1 MSLRAVVERL
11 EQLDPACLDA
21 GGVAAGFRELERLKG
36 FVAETEH
43 ALARRANV
51 LAAAGSG
58 APAGDLIERAG
69 HCSPREAQR
78 TSRRAEVLGSLP
90 SMSAQLGKGR
100 IGAEHADA
108 VASVVGRLDEADQ
121 STLLSLDDELART
134 AAASTPA
141 RFRRFVGR
149 LADQLVADR
158 GVERA
163 VRQRAAMTLSKGI
176 NDDTGMYWLRGE
188 FDPETG
194 ARLFRAI
201 DAEVAALTKQQGPD
215 DHTDRGQ
222 LAARALVEL
231 ATAANRSKRPG
242 RVELLALVDLDTL
255 TTGRRDNS
263 VCELHDGTEIPVATL
278 RRLACDAH
286 IIPVVLDG
294 DGMPLDV
301 GAQSTTRHRR
311 PTPSVAHHVPH
322 LRHRGLRRPVRSLRH
337 PPPRRMG
344 RPPRPHQ
351 PRSAHPRLQ
360 PSPSPRPRRRLA
372 PRTGTHHPRA
382 HRHTPRR
389 HHPPTKS
396 TPPRD
401 GTDRQARSLMV
412 HVPATP
418 PPTRASWRRS
428 RTGG

>member
-1 MSLRAVVERL
+1 MVAGMSLRALVERL
-11 EQLDPACLDA
+11 EQLDPARLDA

-43 ALARRANV
+43 ALARQANV

-108 VASVVGRLDEADQ
+108 VAAIAGRLDDADRT
-121 STLLSLDDELART
+121 TLLSLDDDLART

-141 RFRRFVGR
+141 QFRRFMGR
-149 LADQLVADR
+149 LADQLAADR
-158 GVERA
+158 GLERA

-188 FDPETG
+188 FDPEAG

-201 DAEVAALTKQQGPD
+201 DAEVAALAKQQTPD
-215 DHTDRGQ
+215 DRADRQQ
-222 LAARALVEL
+222 LAAHALVSL
-231 ATAANRSKRPG
+231 ATSANRSKRPG

-255 TTGRRDNS
+255 TTGLRDAS
-263 VCELHDGTEIPVATL
+263 VCELHDGTEVPVATM

-286 IIPVVLDG
+286 IIPVVLNG
-294 DGMPLDV
+294 DGVPLDV
-301 GAQSTTRHRR
+301 GRSQRLATDDQRR
-311 PTPSVAHHVPH
+311 ALRAMYRTCGIGDCDVPFDRCEIHHLDEWDAHHGETN
-322 LRHRGLRRPVRSLRH
+322 LD
-337 PPPRRMG
+337 
-344 RPPRPHQ
+344 
-351 PRSAHPRLQ
+351 RLI
-360 PSPSPRPRRRLA
+360 PACS
-372 PRTGTHHPRA
+372 
-382 HRHTPRR
+382 R
-389 HHPPTKS
+389 HHHLAHEGGWQLHLDPATRELTVTLP
-396 TPPRD
+396 D
-401 GTDRQARSLMV
+401 GTV
-412 HVPATP
+412 HQ
-418 PPTRASWRRS
+418 RS
-428 RTGG
+428 RPDSVTAPTVRHAA

>member
-1 MSLRAVVERL
+1 MSLRALVERL

-108 VASVVGRLDEADQ
+108 VATAVGRLDDADRT
-121 STLLSLDDELART
+121 TLLALDDELARA

-141 RFRRFVGR
+141 QFRRFVAR
-149 LADQLVADR
+149 VADQLAADR
-158 GVERA
+158 GLERA

-201 DAEVAALTKQQGPD
+201 DAEVAALAKQQAPD
-215 DHTDRGQ
+215 DHADRQQ
-222 LAARALVEL
+222 LAARALVTL
-231 ATAANRSKRPG
+231 ATSNNRAKRPG
-242 RVELLALVDLDTL
+242 RVELLALVDLDTIA
-255 TTGRRDNS
+255 TGLRDNS
-263 VCELHDGTEIPVATL
+263 VCELGDGTAIPVATM

-286 IIPVVLDG
+286 IIPVVLNG

-301 GAQSTTRHRR
+301 GRSQRLATDDQRRALRTMYRTCGIGSCDVPFDRCEIHHLDEWDAHHGETNLDRLIPACSRHHHLAHEGGWCLELDPTTRELTVTLPDGTIHHR
-311 PTPSVAHHVPH
+311 S
-322 LRHRGLRRPVRSLRH
+322 
-337 PPPRRMG
+337 
-344 RPPRPHQ
+344 RPH
-351 PRSAHPRLQ
+351 SVT
-360 PSPSPRPRRRLA
+360 A
-372 PRTGTHHPRA
+372 PTVRTA
-382 HRHTPRR
+382 
-389 HHPPTKS
+389 
-396 TPPRD
+396 
-401 GTDRQARSLMV
+401 A
-412 HVPATP
+412 
-418 PPTRASWRRS
+418 
-428 RTGG
+428 

>member
-1 MSLRAVVERL
+1 MSLSALVERL

-51 LAAAGSG
+51 LAAVGSG

-108 VASVVGRLDEADQ
+108 VATVAGRLDDTDRT
-121 STLLSLDDELART
+121 TLLSLDDELART
-134 AAASTPA
+134 AAATTPA
-141 RFRRFVGR
+141 QFRRFVGR
-149 LADQLVADR
+149 LADQLAADR

-163 VRQRAAMTLSKGI
+163 VRQHAAMTLSKGI

-188 FDPETG
+188 FDPDSG

-201 DAEVAALTKQQGPD
+201 DAEVTALAKQQAPD
-215 DHTDRGQ
+215 DQADRGR
-222 LAARALVEL
+222 LAAGALVGL
-231 ATAANRSKRPG
+231 ATSTNRSKRPG

-255 TTGRRDNS
+255 TTGLRDAS
-263 VCELHDGTEIPVATL
+263 VCELHDGTEVPVATI

-286 IIPVVLDG
+286 IIPVVLNG

-301 GAQSTTRHRR
+301 GRRQRLATDDQRRALRSMYRTCGVGDCDVPFDRCEIHHLDEWDAHHGETNLDRLVPACGRHHHLAHEGGWRLELDPTTREL
-311 PTPSVAHHVPH
+311 TV
-322 LRHRGLRRPVRSLRH
+322 SL
-337 PPPRRMG
+337 P
-344 RPPRPHQ
+344 
-351 PRSAHPRLQ
+351 
-360 PSPSPRPRRRLA
+360 
-372 PRTGTHHPRA
+372 
-382 HRHTPRR
+382 
-389 HHPPTKS
+389 
-396 TPPRD
+396 D
-401 GTDRQARSLMV
+401 GTV
-412 HVPATP
+412 HQ
-418 PPTRASWRRS
+418 RS
-428 RTGG
+428 RTHSVTAPTVWPAA

>member
-1 MSLRAVVERL
+1 MSLSALVERL

-36 FVAETEH
+36 FLAETEH

-108 VASVVGRLDEADQ
+108 VATVVGRLDEADR

-141 RFRRFVGR
+141 QFRRFVGR
-149 LADQLVADR
+149 LADQLAADR

-188 FDPETG
+188 FDPESG

-201 DAEVAALTKQQGPD
+201 DAEVTALAKQQTPD
-215 DHTDRGQ
+215 DQADRGQ
-222 LAARALVEL
+222 LAARALVGL
-231 ATAANRSKRPG
+231 ATSTNRSKRPG

-255 TTGRRDNS
+255 TTGLRDAS
-263 VCELHDGTEIPVATL
+263 VCELHDGTEVPVATI

-286 IIPVVLDG
+286 IIPVVLNG
-294 DGMPLDV
+294 DSVPLDV
-301 GAQSTTRHRR
+301 GRSQRLATDDQRR
-311 PTPSVAHHVPH
+311 ALRAMYRTCGIGDCDVPFDRCEIHHLDEWDAHHGETNLDRLIPACSRHHH
-322 LRHRGLRRPVRSLRH
+322 LAHEGGWQLELDPITRELTITLPDGTLHQRSRPRS
-337 PPPRRMG
+337 
-344 RPPRPHQ
+344 RPH
-351 PRSAHPRLQ
+351 PVTAPTV
-360 PSPSPRPRRRLA
+360 RPA
-372 PRTGTHHPRA
+372 A
-382 HRHTPRR
+382 
-389 HHPPTKS
+389 
-396 TPPRD
+396 
-401 GTDRQARSLMV
+401 
-412 HVPATP
+412 
-418 PPTRASWRRS
+418 
-428 RTGG
+428 

>member
-1 MSLRAVVERL
+1 MERL

-108 VASVVGRLDEADQ
+108 VATVAGRLDDADRT
-121 STLLSLDDELART
+121 TLLSLDEDLART

-141 RFRRFVGR
+141 QFRRFVGR
-149 LADQLVADR
+149 LADQLAADR

-163 VRQRAAMTLSKGI
+163 VRQRAAMTLAKGI

-201 DAEVAALTKQQGPD
+201 DAEVAALAKQQAPD
-215 DHTDRGQ
+215 DHTDRSSSPP
-222 LAARALVEL
+222 VPSSSSPPS
-231 ATAANRSKRPG
+231 TNRSKRPG
-242 RVELLALVDLDTL
+242 RTELFALVDLDTL
-255 TTGRRDNS
+255 TSGLRDTS
-263 VCELHDGTEIPVATL
+263 VCELGDGTEIPVATL

-286 IIPVVLDG
+286 IIPVVLNG
-294 DGMPLDV
+294 DSVPLDV
-301 GAQSTTRHRR
+301 G
-311 PTPSVAHHVPH
+311 
-322 LRHRGLRRPVRSLRH
+322 RS
-337 PPPRRMG
+337 
-344 RPPRPHQ
+344 
-351 PRSAHPRLQ
+351 
-360 PSPSPRPRRRLA
+360 RRLA
-372 PRTGTHHPRA
+372 TDDQRRALRTMYRTCGIGDCDVPFDRCEIHHLDEWDA
-382 HRHTPRR
+382 HHGETNLDRLIPACSR
-389 HHPPTKS
+389 HHHLAHEGGWHLELDPT
-396 TPPRD
+396 TRELTVTLPD
-401 GTDRQARSLMV
+401 GTV
-412 HVPATP
+412 HQ
-418 PPTRASWRRS
+418 RS
-428 RTGG
+428 RPRSRPHPETAPTVRPAA

>member
-1 MSLRAVVERL
+1 MSLRALVERL
-11 EQLDPACLDA
+11 ELLDPACLDA

-108 VASVVGRLDEADQ
+108 VAAIAGRLDDTDRT
-121 STLLSLDDELART
+121 TLLSLDDELART

-141 RFRRFVGR
+141 QFRRFIGR
-149 LADQLVADR
+149 LADQLAADR

-176 NDDTGMYWLRGE
+176 HDDTGMYWLRAE
-188 FDPETG
+188 FDPDTG

-201 DAEVAALTKQQGPD
+201 DAEVAALVKQQAPD
-215 DHTDRGQ
+215 DEADRRH
-222 LAARALVEL
+222 LAAVALVDL
-231 ATAANRSKRPG
+231 AASTNRSERPG
-242 RVELLALVDLDTL
+242 QVELLALVDLDTL
-255 TTGRRDNS
+255 TTGLRDTS
-263 VCELHDGTEIPVATL
+263 VCELHDGTEVPVATM

-286 IIPVVLDG
+286 IIPVVLNG
-294 DGMPLDV
+294 DGVPLDV
-301 GAQSTTRHRR
+301 G
-311 PTPSVAHHVPH
+311 
-322 LRHRGLRRPVRSLRH
+322 RS
-337 PPPRRMG
+337 
-344 RPPRPHQ
+344 
-351 PRSAHPRLQ
+351 
-360 PSPSPRPRRRLA
+360 RRLA
-372 PRTGTHHPRA
+372 TDDQRRALRAMYRTCGIGDCDVPFDRCEIHHLDEWDA
-382 HRHTPRR
+382 HHGETNLDRLIPACSR
-389 HHPPTKS
+389 HHHLAHEGGWRLDLDPT
-396 TPPRD
+396 TRELTITLPD
-401 GTDRQARSLMV
+401 GTV
-412 HVPATP
+412 H
-418 PPTRASWRRS
+418 RRS
-428 RTGG
+428 RPHSVTARTVRSAA